1 MAYALQRYRATAN
14 EQMAGHGET
23 WEKVS
28 QETWPWVFGDKCPLS
43 MLTKVL
49 DDVGTGKF
57 ELDPH
62 AYYNFRF
69 ILYRFAPEILTA
81 TNIVLEQRNQEPI
94 PEFDPPSVEL
104 YMGWD

>member
-28 QETWPWVFGDKCPLS
+28 QETWPWVFGDKCPLP
-43 MLTKVL
+43 MLVKLL
-49 DDVGTGKF
+49 DDIEIGRR
-57 ELDPH
+57 ELEPH
-62 AYYNFRF
+62 GYYNFRF
-69 ILYRFAPEILTA
+69 ILWRFTPEILAA
-81 TNIVLEQRNQEPI
+81 TNVVLGQRDQELI